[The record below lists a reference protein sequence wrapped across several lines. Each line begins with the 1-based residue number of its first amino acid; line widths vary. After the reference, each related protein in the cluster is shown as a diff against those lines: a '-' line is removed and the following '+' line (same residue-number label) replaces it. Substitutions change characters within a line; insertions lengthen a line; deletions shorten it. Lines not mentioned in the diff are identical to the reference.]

1 MKLPHYASS
10 LLISPVM
17 LMIGQAV
24 LAQQTPSAGNQL
36 LQIPAPSTIQ
46 TLKPD
51 LRVESDN
58 QQPAASAD
66 TNTVA
71 VKELQFTGATSI
83 AEAELNRVSGFAAG
97 GRYTV
102 TDLRTMASKI
112 TSYYRSLG
120 YFLAQ
125 TYLPAQDITE
135 GVVRLTVV
143 EGRYGQINLRN
154 RSGLSDAAANT
165 LLEGLKGVNAVSESA
180 LERRLLM
187 LSDLPGIN
195 VKSVL
200 TPGTAFGS
208 TDLLV
213 DITPSQPISGSVEAD
228 NQGNSYTGSNR
239 IGASININE
248 PTGMG
253 DVATARLLTSGEGL
267 AYGRASYQALIGGV
281 NVGLAYTTLQYKLG
295 GEFAST
301 QSSGTAR
308 IGGLYVNYPLIRS
321 RNRNLSAMWSMD
333 NKEFSDRSE
342 NSSPAS
348 GVDKN
353 AQISSAGLRG
363 DFRDAMGNGFSSYS
377 LAWTRGSINLQD
389 PIALRIDSLTAQSNG
404 TFEKITLALAHQSA
418 VTVGSD
424 LFVSVNAQWASKNL
438 DASEK
443 ISLGGPG
450 GVRAYPSGEATG
462 DEGVLLTLESRIG
475 LPSLTESLSGQ
486 VQLIGFVDAGTV
498 TLNKNPWDTIA
509 SSNSNRR
516 VLTGGGFGFSYI
528 GARNLMIKA
537 YCAFK
542 LGGEVATSAPDAPG
556 RFWLQMNRTF

>member
-1 MKLPHYASS
+1 MKLQHYASS

-36 LQIPAPSTIQ
+36 LQIPAPPKIQ

-58 QQPAASAD
+58 QQPTASAD
-66 TNTVA
+66 TSTVI
-71 VKELQFTGATSI
+71 VKGLQFTGATSI
-83 AEAELNRVSGFAAG
+83 AEAELIRVSGFVPG
-97 GRYTV
+97 GSYTV
-102 TDLRTMASKI
+102 TELRTMAAKI
-112 TSYYRSLG
+112 TSHYRSLG

-143 EGRYGQINLRN
+143 EGQYGQINLRN
-154 RSGLSDAAANT
+154 RSGLSDAVANT
-165 LLEGLKGVNAVSESA
+165 LLEGLKGTSAVSNSA

-195 VKSVL
+195 AKSVL
-200 TPGTAFGS
+200 IPGTAFGS

-213 DITPSQPISGSVEAD
+213 DITPGQPINGSVEAD
-228 NQGNSYTGSNR
+228 NEGNSYTGANR
-239 IGASININE
+239 IGASVNINE
-248 PTGMG
+248 PTGLG
-253 DVATARLLTSGEGL
+253 DVATARLLTSGDGL
-267 AYGRASYQALIGGV
+267 TYGRASYQAQVGWV
-281 NVGLAYTTLQYKLG
+281 NVGLAYTALQYKLG

-308 IGGLYVNYPLIRS
+308 IGSMYLNYPLIRS
-321 RNRNLSAMWSMD
+321 RNRNLSAQWSVD

-342 NSSPAS
+342 ASSPGS
-348 GVDKN
+348 SSDKN
-353 AQISSAGLRG
+353 ARISSVGLRG
-363 DFRDAMGNGFSSYS
+363 DFRDALGNGFANYA
-377 LAWTRGSINLQD
+377 LTWTRGSVNLQD
-389 PIALRIDSLTAQSNG
+389 PIALRIDSISAQSNG
-404 TFEKITLALAHQSA
+404 TFDKVTVALARQQAITGS
-418 VTVGSD
+418 SD
-424 LFVSVNAQWASKNL
+424 LFVSGNAQWASKNL

-450 GVRAYPSGEATG
+450 GVRAFPSGEAAG
-462 DEGVLLTLESRIG
+462 DEGVLLTLEFRTA
-475 LPSLTESLSGQ
+475 LPSLTERLSGQ
-486 VQLIGFVDAGTV
+486 IQLIGFVDAGIV
-498 TLNKNPWDTIA
+498 TLNKNPWDTVA
-509 SSNSNRR
+509 PSNRR
-516 VLTGGGFGFSYI
+516 VLTGAGLGINYV

-542 LGGEVATSAPDAPG
+542 LGAEAATSAPDASG
-556 RFWLQMNRTF
+556 RFWLQMYRIF

>member
-10 LLISPVM
+10 LLISAVM

-24 LAQQTPSAGNQL
+24 LAQQAPSAANQL
-36 LQIPAPSTIQ
+36 LQVPAPRTIQ
-46 TLKPD
+46 MIKPD
-51 LRVESDN
+51 LRVESDS
-58 QQPAASAD
+58 QQPTASAD
-66 TNTVA
+66 TNAVV
-71 VKELQFTGATSI
+71 VKELQFTGATLI
-83 AEAELNRVSGFAAG
+83 AAAELIRVSGFAAG
-97 GRYTV
+97 GGYTV
-102 TDLRTMASKI
+102 AELRNLASTI
-112 TSYYRSLG
+112 TSHYRGLG

-135 GVVRLTVV
+135 GVVRFTVV
-143 EGRYGQINLRN
+143 EGQYGQINLRN
-154 RSGLSDAAANT
+154 RSGLSDAVANT
-165 LLEGLKGVNAVSESA
+165 LLAGLKGANAVSDSA

-200 TPGTAFGS
+200 TPGAAFGS

-213 DITPSQPISGSVEAD
+213 DIAPGQPISGSVEAD

-248 PTGMG
+248 PTGLG

-267 AYGRASYQALIGGV
+267 AYGRASYQALIGWV

-308 IGGLYVNYPLIRS
+308 IGSVYVNYPLIRS
-321 RNRNLSAMWSMD
+321 RNRNLSAQWSID
-333 NKEFSDRSE
+333 NKEFADRSE
-342 NSSPAS
+342 NSSPVS
-348 GVDKN
+348 SSDKK
-353 AQISSAGLRG
+353 ARTSSAGLRG
-363 DFRDAMGNGFSSYS
+363 DFRDALGSGFGNYA
-377 LAWTRGSINLQD
+377 LTWTQGTVNLQD
-389 PIALRIDSLTAQSNG
+389 PIGLRIDSMSAQSNG
-404 TFEKITLALAHQSA
+404 TFDKVALAFAHQQA
-418 VTVGSD
+418 ITVGTD
-424 LFVSVNAQWASKNL
+424 LFLSFNAQWASKNL

-450 GVRAYPSGEATG
+450 GVRAFPTGEATG
-462 DEGVLLTLESRIG
+462 DEGVLFTLESRTG
-475 LPSLTESLSGQ
+475 LPSLTERLSGQ
-486 VQLIGFVDAGTV
+486 IQLIGFVDAGIV
-498 TLNKNPWDTIA
+498 TLNKNPWDTGA
-509 SSNSNRR
+509 SSNRR
-516 VLTGGGFGFSYI
+516 VLTGAGLGFGYI

-542 LGGEVATSAPDAPG
+542 LGGEVATSAPDTPG
-556 RFWLQMNRTF
+556 RFWLQINRTF

>member
-1 MKLPHYASS
+1 
-10 LLISPVM
+10 M

-36 LQIPAPSTIQ
+36 LQIPAPRTIQ

-51 LRVESDN
+51 LRVESDS
-58 QQPAASAD
+58 QQPTASAD

-71 VKELQFTGATSI
+71 VKKIQITGANSI
-83 AEAELNRVSGFAAG
+83 DEAELNRVSGFAAG
-97 GRYTV
+97 VRYTV
-102 TDLRTMASKI
+102 ADLRTMASKI
-112 TSYYRSLG
+112 TSHYRSLG

-125 TYLPAQDITE
+125 TYVPAQDITE
-135 GVVRLTVV
+135 GVVQFTVL
-143 EGRYGQINLRN
+143 EGQYGQINLQN
-154 RSGLSDAAANT
+154 RSRLSDALAMT
-165 LLEGLKGVNAVSESA
+165 FLEGLKTTNTVNNSA

-213 DITPSQPISGSVEAD
+213 DVIPGQSISGSLEAD
-228 NQGNSYTGSNR
+228 NQGNSYTGSSR
-239 IGASININE
+239 IGATININE
-248 PTGMG
+248 PTGLG

-267 AYGRASYQALIGGV
+267 AYGRASYQAMVGWV

-301 QSSGTAR
+301 RSSGTAR
-308 IGGLYVNYPLIRS
+308 IGSLYVNYPLIRS
-321 RNRNLSAMWSMD
+321 RTRNLTAMWSVD
-333 NKEFSDRSE
+333 NKEFTDRSE
-342 NSSPAS
+342 SSSPAS
-348 GVDKN
+348 EADKT
-353 AQISSAGLRG
+353 ARISSAGLKG
-363 DFRDAMGNGFSSYS
+363 DFRDAMGNGFSSYA
-377 LAWTRGSINLQD
+377 LTWTRGDINVQD
-389 PIALRIDSLTAQSNG
+389 PLTLRIDSLTARSNG
-404 TFEKITLALAHQSA
+404 PFEKVTLALAHQLA
-418 VTVGSD
+418 ITTTSD
-424 LFVSVNAQWASKNL
+424 LFASVNAQWASKNL

-443 ISLGGPG
+443 ISLGGPN
-450 GVRAYPSGEATG
+450 GVRAFPSGEATG

-475 LPSLTESLSGQ
+475 LPSLTDRLSGQ
-486 VQLIGFVDAGTV
+486 IQIIGFVDAGTL
-498 TLNKNPWDTIA
+498 TLNKNPWDTMA

-516 VLTGGGFGFSYI
+516 ILTGGGFGVSYI